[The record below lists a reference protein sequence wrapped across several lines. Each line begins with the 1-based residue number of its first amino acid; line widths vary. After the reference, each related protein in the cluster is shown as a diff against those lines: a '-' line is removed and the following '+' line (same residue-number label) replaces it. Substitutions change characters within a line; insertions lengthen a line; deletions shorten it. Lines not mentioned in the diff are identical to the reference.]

1 MGEYTGDDILCEYGQ
16 NKLNILLLSR
26 YSRLGASSRLRCY
39 QYLPYLKDQGI
50 DVTVASLLGN
60 EYLKN
65 LYAGRRVDLLSV
77 IGAYVR
83 RIGCLLKSN
92 RFDLLWIE
100 YEILPWL
107 PAWAEKILALFGVPY
122 IVDYDDAIFH
132 RYDMHQLRIVR
143 GILGNKIDEVMHR
156 AALVIAG
163 NKYLADRAKRAGARW
178 IECLPTVVNL
188 EKYRPEPHRKK
199 PVVNFGWI
207 GSPTTAKYLYLVSH
221 ALARVCSDINARLI
235 LVGSGQIQLDGVP
248 TEIRTWSEETEV
260 EDIQDFD
267 VGIMPMP
274 DDPWTRGKCGYKLIQ
289 YMACG
294 RPVIASPVGMN
305 QQIVE
310 NGVNGFLPT
319 TVSDWVH
326 ALKTLGNDCELRD
339 HMGKAAWAK
348 VESQYSLQVAAPRLA
363 NLLRNLIGEV
373 E

>member
-1 MGEYTGDDILCEYGQ
+1 M
-16 NKLNILLLSR
+16 KILLLSR

-39 QYLPYLKDQGI
+39 QYLPYLKGQGI
-50 DVTVASLLGN
+50 DVTVASLLGD
-60 EYLKN
+60 EYIKN
-65 LYAGRRVDLLSV
+65 LYTGRRVDLLSV

-107 PAWAEKILALFGVPY
+107 PAWAERILARFGIPY
-122 IVDYDDAIFH
+122 IVDYDDAVFH
-132 RYDMHQLRIVR
+132 RYDMHQWRMVR
-143 GILGNKIDEVMHR
+143 RILGDKIDKVMHR

-163 NKYLADRAKRAGARW
+163 NKYLADRARRAGARW

-188 EKYRPEPHRKK
+188 ETYRPKPHRKK
-199 PVVNFGWI
+199 HVVKFGWI
-207 GSPTTAKYLYLVSH
+207 GSPTTAKYLYLVTH
-221 ALARVCSDINARLI
+221 ALARVCSDINARLVI
-235 LVGSGQIQLDGVP
+235 VGSGRVQLDGVP
-248 TEIRTWSEETEV
+248 TEVRTWSEETEV
-260 EDIQDFD
+260 ENIQDFD

-294 RPVIASPVGMN
+294 RPVVASPVGVN

-310 NGVNGFLPT
+310 DGVNGFLAV
-319 TVSDWVH
+319 TVSDWVR
-326 ALKTLGNDCELRD
+326 ALKTLGNNYELRD
-339 HMGKAAWAK
+339 HMGKAARAK
-348 VESQYSLQVAAPRLA
+348 VESQYSLQVTAPRLA
-363 NLLRNLIGEV
+363 DLLRNQVGEF